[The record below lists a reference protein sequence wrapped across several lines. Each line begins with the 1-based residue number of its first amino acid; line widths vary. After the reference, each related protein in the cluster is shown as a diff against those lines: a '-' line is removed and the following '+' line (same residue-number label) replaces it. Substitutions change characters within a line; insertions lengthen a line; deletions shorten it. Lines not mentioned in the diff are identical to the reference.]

1 MKHKTMSILTN
12 IMINR
17 SSLAGADFKEAI
29 DLGLVCAAFDQQVN
43 LIFVDAGINNLISG
57 QSASKLN
64 DKNHVDIIK
73 GLEFYDIENV
83 YLEKESLDK
92 TCLKM
97 DNLMPSVKLITG
109 SEINQLNRKANHLV
123 VF

>member
-1 MKHKTMSILTN
+1 MNIITN
-12 IMINR
+12 ILINQ
-17 SSLAGADFKEAI
+17 SSLVGADFKEAI

-43 LIFVDAGINNLISG
+43 LVFVDAGINNLING
-57 QSASKLN
+57 QTASKLN

-97 DNLMPSVKLITG
+97 DDLMPSVKLITTT
-109 SEINQLNRKANHLV
+109 EIKELNRKAHHLV